1 MHLAGGAAYPW
12 RKARV
17 RKPEWQPGTRTR
29 VYGMSRATT
38 HPPHHK
44 FACQAADAREKWTK
58 VAGHAAGGVP
68 SRYGRN
74 HAAVPMPG
82 PRQGRAGTEGLRNTD
97 IVGGNRRFQ
106 RVSRIRVA

>member
-1 MHLAGGAAYPW
+1 MMNYL
-12 RKARV
+12 RK
-17 RKPEWQPGTRTR
+17 KC
-29 VYGMSRATT
+29 
-38 HPPHHK
+38 K
-44 FACQAADAREKWTK
+44 CACQAADAREKWTK

-74 HAAVPMPG
+74 RVAAPMLG